1 MKFLAFVVDNILVL
15 LAIFFMIYVS
25 AVLLYLVATIL
36 SGTLR

>member
-25 AVLLYLVATIL
+25 AVLLYLVASIL
-36 SGTLR
+36 PATP